1 MYEIILYDTED
12 GRCPVQ
18 ELLDSLEP
26 KLLAKTLRTIDL
38 LEMNGPLLRE
48 PYSKPLE
55 NGIFELRAKQGSDI
69 TRVLYFFI
77 VGKKAVL
84 TNGFIKKSQKTP
96 KAEKNWQRNIKQI
109 MNGGMAMSSYKDYK
123 KRALQNSE
131 VKAEYDALQPEYDI
145 IQAMIDA
152 RVQQNMTQKDLSA
165 KTGITQAD
173 ISRIENG
180 TRNPSLSMVK
190 KLAHGL
196 GMQLKLEFVPMPTK
210 NKM

>member
-1 MYEIILYDTED
+1 MEEKLPLLLYDTKDE
-12 GRCPVQ
+12 RCPVQ

-26 KLLAKTLRTIDL
+26 KLLAKK
-38 LEMNGPLLRE
+38 
-48 PYSKPLE
+48 Y
-55 NGIFELRAKQGSDI
+55 
-69 TRVLYFFI
+69 
-77 VGKKAVL
+77 KADY
-84 TNGFIKKSQKTP
+84 
-96 KAEKNWQRNIKQI
+96 ER
-109 MNGGMAMSSYKDYK
+109 GMAMGSYKDYK
-123 KRALQNSE
+123 KRALQNPE

-190 KLAHGL
+190 KLAQGL

>member
-1 MYEIILYDTED
+1 
-12 GRCPVQ
+12 
-18 ELLDSLEP
+18 
-26 KLLAKTLRTIDL
+26 
-38 LEMNGPLLRE
+38 
-48 PYSKPLE
+48 
-55 NGIFELRAKQGSDI
+55 
-69 TRVLYFFI
+69 
-77 VGKKAVL
+77 
-84 TNGFIKKSQKTP
+84 
-96 KAEKNWQRNIKQI
+96 
-109 MNGGMAMSSYKDYK
+109 MNGGMAMSCYKNYK
-123 KRALQNSE
+123 KRALQNPE
-131 VKAEYDALQPEYDI
+131 VKAEYDALQSEYDI
-145 IQAMIDA
+145 IQVIIDA

>member
-55 NGIFELRAKQGSDI
+55 NGIFELRTKQGSDI

-84 TNGFIKKSQKTP
+84 TNGFIKNRRRHQRQK
-96 KAEKNWQRNIKQI
+96 KNWQRSIKQI

-123 KRALQNSE
+123 KRALQNPE

-145 IQAMIDA
+145 IQAMINA

-190 KLAHGL
+190 KLAQGL

>member
-26 KLLAKTLRTIDL
+26 ELLAKTLRTIDL
-38 LEMNGPLLRE
+38 LEMNGPLLCE

-55 NGIFELRAKQGSDI
+55 NGIFELRTKQGSDI
-69 TRVLYFFI
+69 T
-77 VGKKAVL
+77 
-84 TNGFIKKSQKTP
+84 
-96 KAEKNWQRNIKQI
+96 
-109 MNGGMAMSSYKDYK
+109 
-123 KRALQNSE
+123 
-131 VKAEYDALQPEYDI
+131 
-145 IQAMIDA
+145 

-180 TRNPSLSMVK
+180 TRNPSLNMVK

-210 NKM
+210 N